1 MTTINFLHLQYF
13 WAVAHEGNLTRV
25 ARRMRVS
32 QSAISVQIRKL
43 EEVLGHALFER
54 RGRQLVL
61 TEAGRIV
68 LDHADEIFAV
78 ARELEGTLQEHGQE
92 RAVLR
97 VGSMATLSRNFQMR
111 FLAPLFGRD
120 DVEIVVRSGA
130 LGALLKNL
138 EAHRLDVVLTN
149 QAPARDA
156 STPWVAHCIAEQ
168 PVSLLGRPRKSGRTP
183 RLATLLANEP
193 LVLPAAE
200 TSIRIGF
207 DALVDRLGV
216 RPHIA
221 AEVDDMAMLRLLARE
236 GLGLGVAP
244 SIVVRDELAAGDLAE
259 IAQLPG
265 LKETFYAITLVRR
278 FPNPVLRSLLGDME
292 ATGAATTG
300 SAA

>member
-1 MTTINFLHLQYF
+1 VTTINFLHLQYF

-32 QSAISVQIRKL
+32 QSAVSVQIRKL
-43 EEVLGHALFER
+43 EEALGHSLFER

-61 TEAGRIV
+61 TEAGRIA
-68 LDHADEIFAV
+68 LDHADAIFAL
-78 ARELEGTLQEHGQE
+78 ARELEGTLQEHGLE

-130 LGALLKNL
+130 LGPLLKSL
-138 EAHRLDVVLTN
+138 EAHRIDVVLTN

-156 STPWVAHCIAEQ
+156 STPWVAHRIAEQ
-168 PVSLLGRPRKSGRTP
+168 PVSLLGRPRTSRRKP
-183 RLATLLANEP
+183 RLATLLASEP

-236 GLGLGVAP
+236 GLGLAVAP

-259 IAQLPG
+259 IAQLPD

-278 FPNPVLRSLLGDME
+278 FPNPVLRSLLGDM
-292 ATGAATTG
+292 AASGAAATG